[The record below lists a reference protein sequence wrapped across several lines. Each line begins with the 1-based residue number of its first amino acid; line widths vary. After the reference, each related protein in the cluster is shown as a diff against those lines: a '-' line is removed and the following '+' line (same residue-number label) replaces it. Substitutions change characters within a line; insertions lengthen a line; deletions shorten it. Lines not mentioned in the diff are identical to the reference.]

1 MEARPQFQIKHQVT
15 IQENMQQKVLVIEDS
30 PTSMK
35 VLCHLVNRA
44 GLVPVAAS
52 SLTQAKQVFAG
63 SYPEEYLCALV
74 DYNLPDAQD
83 GEAIDY
89 TIQSFIPTVVITGRL
104 DERTRD
110 KVLAKDVVDYIPKE
124 NGQVY
129 DYLSR
134 LLQRLE
140 KNKKIG
146 VLVVDDS
153 RLSRS
158 TVTALLRRH
167 NFNTYE
173 AEDGQ
178 EGLTALRQHSDI
190 KLVITDE
197 NMPNMTGVEMVAEL
211 RNTFSKEDLAV
222 IGVSG
227 RGSSALS
234 ARFIKSGAND
244 YIGKPYCHEEF
255 FCRVIQN
262 IEHVE
267 NVAAIRKAANTDYLT
282 GLPNRRH
289 FFTRVHAN
297 LKLKPRAVM
306 FALIDVDHF
315 KTVNDNFGHDIGDIA
330 LKTIADTIKQH
341 FKRYYVSRFGGEEFC
356 VYIYN
361 QESDKAVEMLEAF
374 RKDVAETEIPAG
386 TQFFSCT
393 VSIGANAE
401 FDGDI
406 SRALKASDENL
417 YEAKQGGRNQTV
429 ATLPRG

>member
-1 MEARPQFQIKHQVT
+1 
-15 IQENMQQKVLVIEDS
+15 MQQKVLVIEDS

-35 VLCHLVNRA
+35 VLCHLVHRA
-44 GLVPVAAS
+44 GLEPVSAT
-52 SLTQAKQVFAG
+52 SLAQAKYVFSG
-63 SYPEEYLCALV
+63 GYPEEYLCALV
-74 DYNLPDAQD
+74 DYNLPDAED

-89 TIQSFIPTVVITGRL
+89 AIQSFIPTVVITGRL

-110 KVLAKDVVDYIPKE
+110 KVLSKNVVDYIPKE

-140 KNKKIG
+140 KNKSIG

-158 TVTALLRRH
+158 MVTSLLRRH

-178 EGLTALRQHSDI
+178 EGLTALRQHNDI

-282 GLPNRRH
+282 GLPNRRY
-289 FFTRVHAN
+289 FFTRVQAN
-297 LKLKPRAVM
+297 LKVSPKSVV
-306 FALIDVDHF
+306 FALIDIDHF
-315 KTVNDNFGHDIGDIA
+315 KSVNDQYGHDIGDMA
-330 LKTIADTIKQH
+330 LKSIANKIKQH
-341 FKRYYVSRFGGEEFC
+341 FRRYYVSRFGGEEFC
-356 VYIYN
+356 VYIYG
-361 QESDKAVEMLEAF
+361 QSPDAAVEMFEGF
-374 RKDVAETEIPAG
+374 RKDVAATYLSAG
-386 TQFFSCT
+386 NESFNCT
-393 VSIGANAE
+393 VSIGVNAE
-401 FDGDI
+401 FDGDV
-406 SRALKASDENL
+406 SKALKAADENL
-417 YEAKQGGRNQTV
+417 YEAKQSGRNQTV
-429 ATLPRG
+429 ASLPLG

>member
-1 MEARPQFQIKHQVT
+1 MDAKPLNQFALNTTNAQR
-15 IQENMQQKVLVIEDS
+15 KVLVIEDS

-35 VLCHLVNRA
+35 VLCHLVNKA
-44 GLVPVAAS
+44 GLEPVAAT
-52 SLTQAKQVFAG
+52 SLTQAKQVFSG

-74 DYNLPDAQD
+74 DYNLPDAED

-89 TIQSFIPTVVITGRL
+89 AIQSFIPTVVITGRL

-110 KVLAKDVVDYIPKE
+110 KVLSKDVVDYIPKE
-124 NGQVY
+124 NAQVY
-129 DYLSR
+129 DYLNR

-140 KNKKIG
+140 KNKNIG

-158 TVTALLRRH
+158 MVTSLLRRH

-255 FCRVIQN
+255 FCRVLQN

-267 NVAAIRKAANTDYLT
+267 NVEAIRKAANTDYLT

-289 FFTRVHAN
+289 FFTRVQAN
-297 LKLKPRAVM
+297 LKISSSSVV
-306 FALIDVDHF
+306 FALVDIDHF
-315 KTVNDNFGHDIGDIA
+315 KKVNDEYGHDVGDYA
-330 LKTIADTIKQH
+330 LKVVAEKVRQH
-341 FKRYYVSRFGGEEFC
+341 FKRYYMSRFGGEEFC
-356 VYIYN
+356 VYIYG
-361 QESDKAVEMLEAF
+361 QQPDVAIELLENF
-374 RKDVAETEIPAG
+374 RKDVEKTTLKAG
-386 TQFFSCT
+386 GKTFSCT

-401 FDGDI
+401 FDGDVDK
-406 SRALKASDENL
+406 ALKIADENL

-429 ATLPRG
+429 ASLPF

>member
-1 MEARPQFQIKHQVT
+1 MDAKPLNKLT
-15 IQENMQQKVLVIEDS
+15 MQQKVLVIEDS

-35 VLCHLVNRA
+35 VLCHLVTKA
-44 GLVPVAAS
+44 GLEPVSAT
-52 SLTQAKQVFAG
+52 SLAQAKHVFSG

-74 DYNLPDAQD
+74 DYNLPDAED

-89 TIQSFIPTVVITGRL
+89 AIQAFIPTVVITGRL

-110 KVLAKDVVDYIPKE
+110 KVLSKDVVDYIPKE
-124 NGQVY
+124 NSQVY

-140 KNKKIG
+140 KNKNIG

-158 TVTALLRRH
+158 MVTSLLRRH

-173 AEDGQ
+173 AEDGH

-227 RGSSALS
+227 RSSSALS

-267 NVAAIRKAANTDYLT
+267 NVEAIRKAANTDYLT

-289 FFTRVHAN
+289 FFTRVQAN
-297 LKLKPRAVM
+297 LKVAAKSVV

-315 KTVNDNFGHDIGDIA
+315 KAINDQYGHDVGDYA
-330 LKTIADTIKQH
+330 LKEIAQKIKKH
-341 FKRYYVSRFGGEEFC
+341 FKLFYIARFGGEEFC
-356 VYIYN
+356 VYVYG
-361 QESDKAVEMLEAF
+361 QSPDKAVDMLENF
-374 RKDVAETEIPAG
+374 RQDVANTKMTVG
-386 TQFFSCT
+386 NVTFNCT
-393 VSIGANAE
+393 VSIGLNAD
-401 FDGDI
+401 FDGNVDH
-406 SRALKASDENL
+406 ALKVADENL

-429 ATLPRG
+429 ATLPLD